1 MEIAV
6 ALEAATE
13 HCAAAGARHHGIGGR
28 GERDLE
34 ARHGP
39 GAGELGRGEGCGQLR
54 GSDDDWAVTPLR
66 ITLQATT
73 LGLHG
78 LRKPHK
84 RRTYD
89 DVRTVRAWF

>member
-1 MEIAV
+1 
-6 ALEAATE
+6 
-13 HCAAAGARHHGIGGR
+13 
-28 GERDLE
+28 
-34 ARHGP
+34 
-39 GAGELGRGEGCGQLR
+39 
-54 GSDDDWAVTPLR
+54 
-66 ITLQATT
+66 